1 MLVRPFVKGA
11 SFDPEHVKAMGEAFD
26 SVIRELD
33 DMGQYS
39 VAREVIAE
47 QIIALAKTG
56 ERDPDKLCELAMD
69 ALGVRRLAAHSG
81 ERLMTLRER
90 NRVWTSDDFRV
101 LRSALRTAENIKEA
115 AKRLDRDPAEVE
127 GMAAD
132 LGWID
137 SPPLAPDRKV

>member
-11 SFDPEHVKAMGEAFD
+11 SFDPEHVKAMGGAFD
-26 SVIRELD
+26 GVIRELD

-39 VAREVIAE
+39 IAREVIAE

-56 ERDPDKLCELAMD
+56 ERDPDKLCELTMD

-90 NRVWTSDDFRV
+90 NRVWTSDDLRV

-137 SPPLAPDRKV
+137 SPPLAPDKTV